1 MKKAWLIFL
10 GASLLTVH
18 SVQAQSN
25 EDQGDVPAWQI
36 ATQTNDED
44 TTVRLLIDVY
54 PNPVREV
61 LMITLHGRKP
71 ARKLHYNLVDGQ
83 GRVLQVGRLNQDPTI
98 LEVEK
103 LANGTY
109 YMMIYSRSRIIK
121 SFRIIKM
128 K

>member
-1 MKKAWLIFL
+1 MKKRWLLFL
-10 GASLLTVH
+10 GASLLIIG
-18 SVQAQSN
+18 SAQAQSN
-25 EDQGDVPAWQI
+25 EDQGDLPAWQI

-44 TTVRLLIDVY
+44 TTVRLLIDIY

-61 LMITLHGRKP
+61 LIISLHGRKP

-83 GRVLQVGRLNQDPTI
+83 GRVIQVGRLNQDPTM

-109 YMMIYSRSRIIK
+109 FMMIYSRNRIIK
-121 SFRIIKM
+121 SFRIMKM

>member
-1 MKKAWLIFL
+1 MKKACLLFF
-10 GASLLTVH
+10 GASLLMIGTL
-18 SVQAQSN
+18 QAQSN
-25 EDQGDVPAWQI
+25 EDQGDLPAWQI
-36 ATQTNDED
+36 STQTNDED
-44 TTVRLLIDVY
+44 TTVRLLIDIY

-61 LMITLHGRKP
+61 LIITLHGRKP

-83 GRVLQVGRLNQDPTI
+83 GRVVQVGRLNQDPTI

-109 YMMIYSRSRIIK
+109 FMMIYSRSRTIK
-121 SFRIIKM
+121 SFRILKM

>member
-1 MKKAWLIFL
+1 MKKAWLIFF

-83 GRVLQVGRLNQDPTI
+83 GQIGRAH
-98 LEVEK
+98 V
-103 LANGTY
+103 
-109 YMMIYSRSRIIK
+109 
-121 SFRIIKM
+121 
-128 K
+128 